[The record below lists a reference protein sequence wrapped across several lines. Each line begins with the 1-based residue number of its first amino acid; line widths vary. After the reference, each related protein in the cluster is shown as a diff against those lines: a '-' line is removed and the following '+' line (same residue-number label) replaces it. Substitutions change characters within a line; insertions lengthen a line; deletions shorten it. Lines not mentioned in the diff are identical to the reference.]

1 MVDGHL
7 PGRTGFFCPAFRY
20 AGDPASLMTEVP
32 IMIPKP
38 EYDLELSYKPVS
50 AEHAAGAISEA
61 LSAEY
66 ELYRDDSYMLEH
78 AGRSA

>member
-1 MVDGHL
+1 
-7 PGRTGFFCPAFRY
+7 
-20 AGDPASLMTEVP
+20 
-32 IMIPKP
+32 MIPKP